1 MELIDNLLQFLAAFS
16 GAVLSGIAYRKSRRQ
31 PHFLLLFCFYGSF
44 ALGALYWTLYL
55 LLFDTTPRVF
65 YVSEFG
71 WIASVIF
78 LRILQATL
86 ASPEERA
93 FRCREAWL
101 SPLAGVPLLVFY
113 CTYGDILSNLI
124 WCGMMIWLSFCAIR
138 GLVYA
143 NGQTGAVRHMRY
155 FHIGVLCFVGAEYLL
170 WTVGCFWPN
179 TSPASPAFWCDIL
192 LTLAILGLLPAT
204 GKAVGV

>member
-1 MELIDNLLQFLAAFS
+1 MELIENLLQLLVTFV
-16 GAVLSGIAYRKSRRQ
+16 GALLSGIAYRKSHRQ
-31 PHFLLLFCFYGSF
+31 AYFLLLCFYGCF

-55 LLFDTTPRVF
+55 LLVDITPRVF

-71 WIASVIF
+71 WVASVIF

-124 WCGMMIWLSFCAIR
+124 WCGMMIVLSFCAIR

-143 NGQTGAVRHMRY
+143 GRQTDTARHMRY

-204 GKAVGV
+204 GKAVAA